1 MSKLKNKFSFVFLI
15 FSFFVSSSSYAVE
28 DLEEAKDC
36 LTATEISNK
45 YGNYVKGDNSIDMY
59 KSCGGHLE
67 PIDFRFKSVATSI
80 IDKETFA
87 EMKSTVANRGGDF
100 DRMVGYFDDNVPL
113 QNYVEILMPISIL
126 LVAFLLIMFAVF
138 WKNQSALKGAMI
150 ALLFGILAYEGTKV
164 PEYAVRVWMYATAQ
178 YNHLLYSKHNVD
190 KNIELFENSNLLAPS
205 ITLIEDQHKQLSG
218 FLHLTEAINV
228 ATGNSITSSTYGSNL
243 EVDFDFR
250 HSGGND
256 IDEPSVAEYFEQQ
269 NACLAKDRVEADSN
283 FELNFETWSDE
294 GIGSYIVTGTHLL
307 DIPSEANFV
316 NGGETHDY
324 NCADSSF
331 GYEQSFA
338 KVQNNAL
345 NIAQNFIQGKT
356 AKHIN
361 AETSLFEDFKSTQS
375 QDLNFMENEF
385 QKVDLVFGSIQQ
397 NITGKLALS
406 YAAAKEAQATH
417 TDFKNTATYK
427 SLVEDFKKISM
438 PVFKYE
444 GQQNFTT
451 TELAELNAL
460 KLFTASF
467 SLLFT
472 EGDEDPKLR
481 HSVNGWHF
489 IQPFVEKTIRMQM
502 AVDCALQDRT
512 NGKGK
517 STYSFKEEYAY
528 RWNAMDKNIKN
539 SAMND
544 IGGGFDSACFII
556 EDGIMTATYAD
567 PALVDFHNKEIA
579 ARAQAVEILLSAM
592 SNGIL
597 TATMSNNNELW
608 EDAKIEYLN
617 KIRPN
622 LQSINE
628 SNLGFLKMKSQLESV
643 YASTEDIYTFETSV
657 PLKQLT
663 LPQHFYNFNRFSN
676 DVVTTED
683 MVRIIGSKR
692 LEPYKLDTVFT
703 ADIKESIEQPT
714 SNGFSWKELGAS
726 KLFKEALATGECP
739 IQDKNG
745 ICKSN
750 LQELNYQSTNK
761 LIKIEMAAVA
771 MQTMIKAI
779 RFGGDAIGDVANT
792 ADQTVI
798 GDVKGPHTL
807 LIWFGKGAH
816 AIAVAI
822 DSTLGWIFDLLV
834 VLIGLMI
841 FAGKLAQHL
850 PLITELVLI
859 VYQNIFFI
867 APILLLPIIPVIETV
882 IGVVKNFSGV
892 EQNTFKFDGTIML
905 LKVYIRLI
913 IMYFALNVF
922 IFINY
927 NPSVGSAVYHLVSSN
942 FKDTGYIAFFIQNML
957 LSISYIW
964 ALFKSIPI
972 INDLEDYILRLLN
985 IATTATFNEA
995 NSFMNTLISFGGGKL
1010 FGHISRTNKLSNVAV
1025 AKGSEKIGNSINKG
1039 INNYKKRGR
1048 DNEKLGRAL
1057 DTEH

>member
-15 FSFFVSSSSYAVE
+15 FSFFVSSFSYAVE

-45 YGNYVKGDNSIDMY
+45 YGNFVKGDDSIDMY
-59 KSCGGHLE
+59 ESCGGHLQA
-67 PIDFRFKSVATSI
+67 IDFRFLSVATAI

-87 EMKSTVANRGGDF
+87 EMKSTVAHLGGDF
-100 DRMVGYFDDNVPL
+100 DRMVDYFDDNVPL
-113 QNYVEILMPISIL
+113 QNYVEILMPISM
-126 LVAFLLIMFAVF
+126 VLIGFALTMYAVF
-138 WKNQSALKGAMI
+138 SKNQSALMGVAI
-150 ALLFGILAYEGTKV
+150 AILFAILAYAGTKV
-164 PEYAVRVWMYATAQ
+164 PEYAVRGWMYATAQ

-190 KNIELFENSNLLAPS
+190 RNIEFFENNNLLAPS

-228 ATGNSITSSTYGSNL
+228 ATGNSITSSTYGSKL

-324 NCADSSF
+324 NCSDSSF

-345 NIAQNFIQGKT
+345 NIAQNFIEGKT
-356 AKHIN
+356 AKHMN

-417 TDFKNTATYK
+417 TDFKNTETYK
-427 SLVEDFKKISM
+427 TLVEDFKKISM

-444 GQQNFTT
+444 GQQNFST

-472 EGDEDPKLR
+472 EGNEDPNLR

-502 AVDCALQDRT
+502 AIDCALQDRT
-512 NGKGK
+512 NGNGT
-517 STYSFKEEYAY
+517 SMYSFKEEYAY

-539 SAMND
+539 SAMSS
-544 IGGGFDSACFII
+544 IGGHFDSACFII
-556 EDGIMTATYAD
+556 EDGVMDATYAD
-567 PALVDFHNKEIA
+567 PALVDIHTQEIS

-683 MVRIIGSKR
+683 MDRISHS

-703 ADIKESIEQPT
+703 ADVNKSIEQTT

-739 IQDKNG
+739 IQDRNG

-750 LQELNYQSTNK
+750 VQELNYQSSNK
-761 LIKIEMAAVA
+761 LIKIEMPAIA
-771 MQTMIKAI
+771 MQTVIKAA

-807 LIWFGKGAH
+807 LIWFGKGVH
-816 AIAVAI
+816 ALAVAI

-834 VLIGLMI
+834 VIIGIMI

-850 PLITELVLI
+850 PLITELVLT
-859 VYQNIFFI
+859 VYQHIYLI
-867 APILLLPIIPVIETV
+867 VPILLLPIVPVIEV
-882 IGVVKNFSGV
+882 IQGSIRTISGV
-892 EQNTFKFDGTIML
+892 QNNAFNFDGTIML
-905 LKVYIRLI
+905 LKVGILRWI
-913 IMYFALNVF
+913 IFYVALNVF

-927 NPSVGSAVYHLVSSN
+927 NPAVGSAVYHLVSSN

-964 ALFKSIPI
+964 VLFKSIPI
-972 INDLEDYILRLLN
+972 INDLEAYILRLLKVD
-985 IATTATFNEA
+985 TTPTFNET
-995 NSFMNTLISFGGGKL
+995 NSFMNTLISFGGGRL

-1025 AKGSEKIGNSINKG
+1025 EKGSQKIGSSIHKG
-1039 INNYKKRGR
+1039 VNTYKNRGS
-1048 DNEKLGRAL
+1048 DTENLGKAL